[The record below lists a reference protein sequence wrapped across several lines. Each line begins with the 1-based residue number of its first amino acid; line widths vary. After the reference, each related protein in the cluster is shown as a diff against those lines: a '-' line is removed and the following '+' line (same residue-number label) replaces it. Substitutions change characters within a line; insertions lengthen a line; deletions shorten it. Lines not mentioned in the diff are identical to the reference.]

1 MDSSKGRNS
10 ANVWGDASDLPDEGS
25 YATFTQQ
32 LAPSWTCKAHS
43 DSDNA
48 PLYEPRFMPHRSDTD
63 WADIHTVHWTRD
75 LLSSFRK
82 DFYNPSS
89 ITLARS
95 DSEVAQYRDLNLIHS
110 EANVPNPV
118 LSFQESSFPA
128 DLIRLLQTNFQAPT
142 PIQAQ
147 GWPIALSGKD
157 MVGIAQTGSGKTLT
171 FVLPAIVHI
180 RDQPPLRRGDGPVVL
195 ILAPTRELAQQISEE
210 CSRFG
215 STGARAREAYAGAY
229 RDESSIYNV
238 CVYGGVP
245 KMPQQRD
252 LEMGAHIVV
261 ATPGRLLDFIST
273 GATNLRR
280 VTYLVLDEADRMLD
294 MGFEPQIRKI
304 LSQIRPDRQTLM
316 WSATWPKEV
325 QELAQEFVS
334 SPVQVRIGSLN
345 LAANQQIK
353 QFVEFVEDQ
362 DKFGLL
368 IKVLSSVSRK
378 SDTKVVVFA
387 ETKRG
392 CESLYRQLRDKQ
404 WPAEAIHGDKTQR
417 ERDSIIKA
425 FKTGESRI
433 LIATDVA
440 SRGLDVKD
448 ISHVV
453 NYDFPKQ
460 VEDYIHRIGRTAR
473 AGARGVAI
481 TFFTQK
487 DGRQARE
494 LVRVMKETKQEVPQ
508 ALQMIAEKADGVRQS
523 RWRQYRERSRSPRR
537 DFPS

>member
-1 MDSSKGRNS
+1 M
-10 ANVWGDASDLPDEGS
+10 WGDASDLPEEGS

-32 LAPSWTCKAHS
+32 LAPSWTCTAHADS
-43 DSDNA
+43 DSA
-48 PLYEPRFMPHRSDTD
+48 AFYEPRFLPHRTEPD
-63 WADIHTVHWTRD
+63 WADIRTVHWTRD
-75 LLSSFRK
+75 LMAPFRK
-82 DFYNPSS
+82 DFYEPSP
-89 ITLARS
+89 ITLSRS
-95 DSEVAQYRDLNLIHS
+95 DIEIAQYRDLHLIHS
-110 EANVPNPV
+110 EIGVPKP
-118 LSFQESSFPA
+118 LISFQEACFPP
-128 DLIRLLQTNFQAPT
+128 DLLRLLQTHFQAPT
-142 PIQAQ
+142 PIQSQ
-147 GWPIALSGKD
+147 GWPIVLSGKD

-171 FVLPAIVHI
+171 FVLPALVHI
-180 RDQPPLRRGDGPVVL
+180 RDQPPLRRGDGPIVL
-195 ILAPTRELAQQISEE
+195 ILAPTRELAQQISDE
-210 CSRFG
+210 CSKFG
-215 STGARAREAYAGAY
+215 SLGQRAREAYSGY
-229 RDESSIYNV
+229 RDENSIYNV

-325 QELAQEFVS
+325 QVLAHEFLS
-334 SPVQVRIGSLN
+334 NPVQVRIGSLN
-345 LAANQQIK
+345 LAANHQIK
-353 QFVEFVEDQ
+353 QYIEFVEDQ

-404 WPAEAIHGDKTQR
+404 WPAEAIHGDKSQR
-417 ERDSIIKA
+417 ERDNIIKA
-425 FKTGESRI
+425 FRTGESRI

-508 ALQMIAEKADGVRQS
+508 ALLMIAEKAEGVRHT
-523 RWRQYRERSRSPRR
+523 RWRQYRDRSRSPRR